1 MSYVTPV
8 RIIDS
13 HQPRAVFMSQSNEKQ
28 VDLSR
33 RNFLAAGAAV
43 TLAAGTSASLVSTP
57 AQAAIK
63 TKANIV
69 VVGSGLAGLG
79 MVNRLR
85 KQLDGA
91 KITLL
96 DAKKVHHYQP
106 GFTLVS
112 TGIWPIEK
120 LSNTNQEL
128 IPAGVN
134 WIQEMAREFKPD
146 TNQVITDSGK
156 VLNYDYLIVATGTH
170 LDYAQ
175 IEGMDASRIGS
186 KGLTSMY
193 HSPEMSLATWKSM
206 AEFCKTGGTALM
218 TLPATPIKCSGAPL
232 KITFMLANRLQ
243 QAGTFTDSSIDFHS
257 SISSVFSVPLINQE
271 VLNRWDA
278 LDIPVHF
285 QSQLV
290 AVDID
295 AQRATFQQT
304 DGSRIQKDYDFL
316 HVPPPMRAPDSVK
329 NSPLAWQDGPLAE
342 GGWLDVDPGTL
353 QHKRY
358 ANVFG
363 VGDINGT
370 PKGKTAATAKKSIP
384 MVVENLISVMTGKE
398 PSKIFDGY
406 TSCPLLVREGAAL
419 LVEFDY
425 ENNMTPSLPFVKPL
439 EDSYF
444 AWLLKYR
451 LFKPSYMAVAKGR
464 L

>member
-1 MSYVTPV
+1 MT
-8 RIIDS
+8 
-13 HQPRAVFMSQSNEKQ
+13 QPNKNKIH
-28 VDLSR
+28 LSR
-33 RNFLAAGAAV
+33 RDFLTASTAMTV
-43 TLAAGTSASLVSTP
+43 AAGTGISFATTS

-63 TKANIV
+63 SNAHIL

-106 GFTLVS
+106 GFTLVA
-112 TGIWPIEK
+112 TGIWPMDK
-120 LSNTNQEL
+120 VSNTNQEL
-128 IPAGVN
+128 IPDGVE
-134 WIQEMAREFKPD
+134 WIQEMASEFKPD
-146 TNQVITDSGK
+146 TNQVITESGQ
-156 VLNYDYLIVATGTH
+156 VINYDYLVVATGLH
-170 LDYAQ
+170 LDFSR

-193 HSPEMSLATWKSM
+193 HSPEMSLATWNSM

-243 QAGTFTDSSIDFHS
+243 QAGTFADSSIDFHS

-278 LDIPVHF
+278 LNIPVHF

-295 AQRATFQQT
+295 AQRATFQQA
-304 DGSRIQKDYDFL
+304 DGSRVHKDYDFL

-329 NSPLAWQDGPLAE
+329 NSPLACQDGPLAE

-370 PKGKTAATAKKSIP
+370 PKGKTAATVKKSVPI
-384 MVVENLISVMTGKE
+384 VVENLISVITGKE

>member
-1 MSYVTPV
+1 MT
-8 RIIDS
+8 
-13 HQPRAVFMSQSNEKQ
+13 QPNKNKIH
-28 VDLSR
+28 LSR
-33 RNFLAAGAAV
+33 RDFLTASTAMTV
-43 TLAAGTSASLVSTP
+43 AAGTGISFATTS

-63 TKANIV
+63 SNAHIL

-106 GFTLVS
+106 GFTLVA
-112 TGIWPIEK
+112 TGIWPMDK
-120 LSNTNQEL
+120 VSNTNQEL
-128 IPAGVN
+128 IPDGVE
-134 WIQEMAREFKPD
+134 WIQEMASDFKPD
-146 TNQVITDSGK
+146 TNQVITESGQ
-156 VLNYDYLIVATGTH
+156 VINYDYLVVATGLH
-170 LDYAQ
+170 LDFSR

-193 HSPEMSLATWKSM
+193 HSPEMSLATWNSM

-243 QAGTFTDSSIDFHS
+243 QAGTFADSSIDFHS

-278 LDIPVHF
+278 LNIPVHF

-295 AQRATFQQT
+295 AQRATFQQA
-304 DGSRIQKDYDFL
+304 DGSRVHKDYDFL

-329 NSPLAWQDGPLAE
+329 NSPLACQDGPLAE

-370 PKGKTAATAKKSIP
+370 PKGKTAATVKKSVPI
-384 MVVENLISVMTGKE
+384 VVENLISVITGKE